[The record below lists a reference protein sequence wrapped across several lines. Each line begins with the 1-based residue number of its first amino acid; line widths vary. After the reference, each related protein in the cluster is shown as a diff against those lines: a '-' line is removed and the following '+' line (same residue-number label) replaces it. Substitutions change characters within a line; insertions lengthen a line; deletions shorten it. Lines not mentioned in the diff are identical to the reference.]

1 MGGDTNFKIPHY
13 SQYTIKGIRELEWVQ
28 SELAARGL
36 KDPWIR
42 CGSCSI
48 DKKCSD
54 YVISLTQFFMRT
66 KVIF

>member
-48 DKKCSD
+48 DKKMIGLCN
-54 YVISLTQFFMRT
+54 IAHA
-66 KVIF
+66 IFYED